1 MSHLPFIPEHYGVII
16 IIINRLGDEVKGL
29 NLQKVGQE
37 YNNII
42 KTYRRN
48 LIFGLIATVILS
60 DSLIV
65 FAPQEKRLL
74 IGDIINPISIGI
86 ATALSLIVVYRQ
98 KTDGLIGKAYAFL
111 AAGLTLWCI
120 AEILWSFTEL
130 VLGQKRPF
138 PSVSDG
144 LWLIAY
150 APLIYYVFKMYNV
163 FHNNSSKFS
172 ITLVSIGVAAY
183 LLYIIPLT
191 ASTYELSRQEDIF
204 LFLISISY
212 SILDMVFIF
221 PASLIILNSRGGGG
235 GGGDLTSIP
244 WIFLSM
250 VVIAI
255 ADSVFGYT
263 SVADLDTLEWTSP
276 PIYSAGY
283 LLMAVGLFWHNR
295 FFIFDEKKVNENW
308 QKENR

>member
-1 MSHLPFIPEHYGVII
+1 MKTQQELNVNTIRKRLVI
-16 IIINRLGDEVKGL
+16 
-29 NLQKVGQE
+29 
-37 YNNII
+37 
-42 KTYRRN
+42 
-48 LIFGLIATVILS
+48 
-60 DSLIV
+60 SLIV
-65 FAPQEKRLL
+65 CIVLVDSLVLLAPEGTRLT
-74 IGDIINPISIGI
+74 IGDIINPSSIVI
-86 ATALSLIVVYRQ
+86 ATALSLLVVYRQ

-138 PSVSDG
+138 PSISDG

-150 APLIYYVFKMYNV
+150 GPLIYYAFKMYNA

-191 ASTYELSRQEDIF
+191 ASTYELSKQEDIF

-221 PASLIILNSRGGGG
+221 PASLIILNAVRGARGGE
-235 GGGDLTSIP
+235 LTSIP

-250 VVIAI
+250 VIIAV

-263 SVADLDTLEWTSP
+263 SVAGLDALEWTSP

-295 FFIFDEKKVNENW
+295 FFIFDEKRVIEKW
-308 QKENR
+308 QKDNR

>member
-1 MSHLPFIPEHYGVII
+1 LKTQQSINVKTIRKRLVIA
-16 IIINRLGDEVKGL
+16 
-29 NLQKVGQE
+29 
-37 YNNII
+37 
-42 KTYRRN
+42 
-48 LIFGLIATVILS
+48 LIVSIVLA
-60 DSLIV
+60 DSLV
-65 FAPQEKRLL
+65 LLAPHERRLV
-74 IGDIINPISIGI
+74 IGDIINPISILI
-86 ATALSLIVVYRQ
+86 AAALSLLVVYRQ
-98 KTDGLIGKAYAFL
+98 KTDGLIGKAYAVL

-138 PSVSDG
+138 PSISDA

-150 APLIYYVFKMYNV
+150 GPLIYYAFKMYNA
-163 FHNNSSKFS
+163 FHNNSSRFS

-191 ASTYELSRQEDIF
+191 ASTYELSKQEDIF

-221 PASLIILNSRGGGG
+221 PASLIILNAVRGARGGE
-235 GGGDLTSIP
+235 LTSIP

-250 VVIAI
+250 VVIAV

-263 SVADLDTLEWTSP
+263 SVAGLDSLEWTSP

-295 FFIFDEKKVNENW
+295 FFIFDEKRVVENW
-308 QKENR
+308 QKDNR

>member
-1 MSHLPFIPEHYGVII
+1 
-16 IIINRLGDEVKGL
+16 
-29 NLQKVGQE
+29 
-37 YNNII
+37 
-42 KTYRRN
+42 
-48 LIFGLIATVILS
+48 LIATVILS

-86 ATALSLIVVYRQ
+86 AAALSLIVVYRQ

-138 PSVSDG
+138 PSISDG

-150 APLIYYVFKMYNV
+150 GPLIYYAFKMYNA
-163 FHNNSSKFS
+163 FHNNSSKWS

-191 ASTYELSRQEDIF
+191 ASTYELSKQEDIF

-221 PASLIILNSRGGGG
+221 PASLIILNAVRGARGGE
-235 GGGDLTSIP
+235 LTSIP

-250 VVIAI
+250 VVIAV

-263 SVADLDTLEWTSP
+263 SVAGLDALEWTSP

-295 FFIFDEKKVNENW
+295 FFIFDEKRVIEKW
-308 QKENR
+308 QKDNR

>member
-1 MSHLPFIPEHYGVII
+1 LKTQLELNVKTVRRKLVFALIVCII
-16 IIINRLGDEVKGL
+16 V
-29 NLQKVGQE
+29 
-37 YNNII
+37 
-42 KTYRRN
+42 T
-48 LIFGLIATVILS
+48 
-60 DSLIV
+60 DSLIA
-65 FAPQEKRLL
+65 FTPQENRLT
-74 IGDIINPISIGI
+74 IGDIINPTSIVI
-86 ATALSLIVVYRQ
+86 ATALSLLVVYRQ

-138 PSVSDG
+138 PSISDG

-150 APLIYYVFKMYNV
+150 GPLIYYAFRMYNA
-163 FHNNSSKFS
+163 FHKSSSSKFS
-172 ITLVSIGVAAY
+172 IVLVSIGVAAY
-183 LLYIIPLT
+183 LLYTIPLT
-191 ASTYELSRQEDIF
+191 ASTYELSKQEDIF

-221 PASLIILNSRGGGG
+221 PASLIILNAVRGTRGGE
-235 GGGDLTSIP
+235 LTSIP

-250 VVIAI
+250 VVIAVG
-255 ADSVFGYT
+255 DSVFGYT
-263 SVADLDTLEWTSP
+263 SVAGLDALEWTSP

>member
-1 MSHLPFIPEHYGVII
+1 MKTQQELNVNTIRKRLVI
-16 IIINRLGDEVKGL
+16 
-29 NLQKVGQE
+29 
-37 YNNII
+37 
-42 KTYRRN
+42 
-48 LIFGLIATVILS
+48 
-60 DSLIV
+60 SLIV
-65 FAPQEKRLL
+65 CIVLVDSLVLLAPEGTRLT
-74 IGDIINPISIGI
+74 IGDIVNPSSIVI
-86 ATALSLIVVYRQ
+86 ATALSLLVVYRQ

-138 PSVSDG
+138 PSISDG

-150 APLIYYVFKMYNV
+150 GPLIYYAFKMYNA

-191 ASTYELSRQEDIF
+191 ASTYELSKQEDIF

-221 PASLIILNSRGGGG
+221 PASLIILNAVKGARGGE
-235 GGGDLTSIP
+235 LTSIP

-250 VVIAI
+250 VVIAV

-263 SVADLDTLEWTSP
+263 SVAGLDALEWTSP

-295 FFIFDEKKVNENW
+295 FFIFDEKRAIEKW
-308 QKENR
+308 QKDNR

>member
-1 MSHLPFIPEHYGVII
+1 LKTQQELNVNTIRKRLVI
-16 IIINRLGDEVKGL
+16 
-29 NLQKVGQE
+29 
-37 YNNII
+37 
-42 KTYRRN
+42 
-48 LIFGLIATVILS
+48 
-60 DSLIV
+60 SLIV
-65 FAPQEKRLL
+65 CIVLVDSLVLLAPEGTRLT
-74 IGDIINPISIGI
+74 IGDIINPSSIVL
-86 ATALSLIVVYRQ
+86 ATALSLLVVYRQ

-138 PSVSDG
+138 PSISDG

-150 APLIYYVFKMYNV
+150 GPLIYYAFKMYNA

-191 ASTYELSRQEDIF
+191 ASTYELSKQEDIF

-221 PASLIILNSRGGGG
+221 PASLIILNAVKGARGGE
-235 GGGDLTSIP
+235 LTSIP

-250 VVIAI
+250 VVIAV

-263 SVADLDTLEWTSP
+263 SVAGLDALEWTSP

-295 FFIFDEKKVNENW
+295 FFIFDEKRVIEKW
-308 QKENR
+308 QKDNR

>member
-1 MSHLPFIPEHYGVII
+1 LKTQQELNVNTIRKRLVI
-16 IIINRLGDEVKGL
+16 
-29 NLQKVGQE
+29 
-37 YNNII
+37 
-42 KTYRRN
+42 
-48 LIFGLIATVILS
+48 
-60 DSLIV
+60 SLIV
-65 FAPQEKRLL
+65 CIVLVDSLVLLAPEGTRLT
-74 IGDIINPISIGI
+74 IGDIVNPSSIVI
-86 ATALSLIVVYRQ
+86 ATALSLLVVYRQ

-138 PSVSDG
+138 PSISDG

-150 APLIYYVFKMYNV
+150 GPLIYYAFKMYNA

-191 ASTYELSRQEDIF
+191 ASTYELSKQEDIF

-221 PASLIILNSRGGGG
+221 PASLIILNAVRGARGGE
-235 GGGDLTSIP
+235 LTSIP

-250 VVIAI
+250 VIIAV

-263 SVADLDTLEWTSP
+263 SVAGLDALEWTSP

-295 FFIFDEKKVNENW
+295 FFIFDEKRVIEKW
-308 QKENR
+308 QKDNR